1 MSDIR
6 QKYEALLTDL
16 KMLGSVVVAFS
27 AGVDSAFLLDSAILA
42 LGTENVLAVTVS
54 APSVPAKE
62 VEEAADFCKE
72 RGIRH
77 MILSFDQFTIPG
89 FENNPPDRCYLCKK
103 ALFSGILAESKS
115 YAAVLE
121 GSNADDQKAYRPGM
135 RAIHELGVKSPL
147 LEAGL
152 TKAEIRTLSAERNLP
167 TASKPSLS
175 CLATRFPYG
184 ETLTKEKLLAVGQG
198 EALLFSLGFSQAR
211 VRVHGDVARIE
222 VPAAELDC
230 FADPAVRSSVT
241 KTLRSLG
248 FRYVTL
254 DLVGFRS
261 GSMDEGLPDRR

>member
-6 QKYEALLTDL
+6 QKYEALLASL
-16 KMLGSVVVAFS
+16 KALGSAAVAFS

-62 VEEAADFCKE
+62 VEEAAAFCE
-72 RGIRH
+72 QRGIRH

-103 ALFSGILAESKS
+103 ALFTGILAASAGC
-115 YAAVLE
+115 AAVLE
-121 GSNADDQKAYRPGM
+121 GSNADDRKAYRPGM
-135 RAIHELGVKSPL
+135 RAITELGVKSPL

-152 TKAEIRTLSAERNLP
+152 TKAEIRSLSAERSLP

-222 VPAAELDC
+222 VPAAELDR
-230 FADPAVRSSVT
+230 FSDPVLRSSVVT
-241 KTLRSLG
+241 TLKG
-248 FRYVTL
+248 FGFLYVTL

-261 GSMDEGLPDRR
+261 GSMDEGLSDRR